1 MNKNLSFDMTFEAN
15 NELFEI
21 SVNASLYTED
31 DIRNEIRSLGLL
43 IEPYDDFDDDFEF
56 IVFDWGNTP
65 DNMQDLKI
73 IAECL
78 ENVEYYDDDIISAG
92 IACDVSISNIDE
104 AYAGSF
110 NSHEDFAEDMAE
122 QLGLINIDA
131 SWPYTH
137 IDWEQAASELMYDY
151 LEHNGHYFRMF

>member
-1 MNKNLSFDMTFEAN
+1 MNLNLSFDLTFEAN

-21 SVNASLYTED
+21 TVNASLYTES
-31 DIRNEIRSLGLL
+31 DIREAITEQLEDEDNE
-43 IEPYDDFDDDFEF
+43 YFQDDDFEF
-56 IVFDWGNTP
+56 IVSDWGNTP
-65 DNMQDLKI
+65 DNMQELSI

-78 ENVEYYDDDIISAG
+78 EIVEYYDDDIISAG
-92 IACDVSISNIDE
+92 ITCDVSISNIDE

-122 QLGLINIDA
+122 QLGLINKDA

-151 LEHNGHYFRMF
+151 SEHNGHYFRMF